1 MPQSLA
7 NLHVHL
13 IFSTKGRTPV
23 LSNSIRASL
32 HAYMATVLQNLNCV
46 VVIINSV
53 EDHVYLLFDLA
64 RTVSVSDAVKDV
76 KSASSKWLK
85 TQGPSFATF
94 AWQAGFS
101 IFAVSESNV
110 DAVRR
115 YIANQR
121 EHHQKKS
128 FQDEYRD
135 MLRAH
140 GVEFDER
147 FVWD

>member
-53 EDHVYLLFDLA
+53 EDHVHLLFDLA

-76 KSASSKWLK
+76 KSVSSKWLK

-110 DAVRR
+110 EAVRR

>member
-13 IFSTKGRTPV
+13 IFSTKGRVPI
-23 LSNSIRASL
+23 LSDAIREPL
-32 HAYMATVLQNLNCV
+32 HAYMAKVLQNLNCV

-53 EDHVYLLFDLA
+53 EDHIHLLFDLA

-76 KSASSKWLK
+76 KSSSSQWLK
-85 TQGPSFATF
+85 TQGPSFSTF

-101 IFAVSESNV
+101 IFAVSASNV
-110 DAVRR
+110 EAVRR
-115 YIANQR
+115 YIASQQI
-121 EHHQKKS
+121 HHQKKS
-128 FQDEYRD
+128 FQDEYRQI
-135 MLRAH
+135 LRKH
-140 GVEFDER
+140 GVAFDER